1 MFPLFIPYISVFY
14 QCSISSRRDKMSY
27 FSSLDLSTLP
37 PPPPL
42 AFLTCAVKIGWG
54 VDELDEE

>member
-1 MFPLFIPYISVFY
+1 
-14 QCSISSRRDKMSY
+14 MSY

-42 AFLTCAVKIGWG
+42 AFLTCAVKKGWG
-54 VDELDEE
+54 VDELGAEVTVEYSAFLVVVI